1 MKQSVAH
8 SESDDAEAYGLC
20 PKEIPQW
27 RRERAAV
34 EYLVDSDQTEQYK
47 YCKTEVAHKKRL
59 LANRCD
65 QVNRFVTFKAIVK
78 LILVIV
84 DRAEAGISVR

>member
-8 SESDDAEAYGLC
+8 CESGDAEAYSLC

-27 RRERAAV
+27 RHERAAI
-34 EYLVDSDQTEQYK
+34 EYLVDSDQTKQYK

-65 QVNRFVTFKAIVK
+65 QVNIFVTFKAIGK
-78 LILVIV
+78 LILIIA